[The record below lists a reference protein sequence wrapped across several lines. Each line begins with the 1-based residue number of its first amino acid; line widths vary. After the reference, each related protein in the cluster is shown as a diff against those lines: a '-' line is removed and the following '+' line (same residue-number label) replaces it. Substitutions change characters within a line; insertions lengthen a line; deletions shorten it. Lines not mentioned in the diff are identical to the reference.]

1 MARALTAIARAE
13 ILPRFTRLEAC
24 EVRSKTGPHDLVTVV
39 DEAVEREIGATLR
52 PLFPGVP
59 VVGEEAASVDPGLL
73 ARIGSA
79 DLVFVCDPLDGTANF
94 AAGLPLFGT
103 MLALIRRGE
112 PVAAWIHDPI
122 RRDTAIALR
131 GEGAWVEDEDGR
143 QQALRAASAV
153 PLACMAA
160 VIAHRMLPAE
170 HAASVRPRL
179 GLFGAGWELRCA
191 AQEWRL
197 GASGRVHVLFYWRL
211 LPWDHAPGSLLFAE
225 AGGFVR
231 RLDGL
236 PYHAG
241 VHSGG
246 LLAAPDRDS
255 WESVRAALFEH

>member
-1 MARALTAIARAE
+1 M
-13 ILPRFTRLEAC
+13 
-24 EVRSKTGPHDLVTVV
+24 RSKTGPHDLVTVV
-39 DEAVEREIGATLR
+39 DEAVEGAVGSALAR
-52 PLFPGVP
+52 LLPGIP
-59 VVGEEAASVDPGLL
+59 VVGEEAASADPRVLSG
-73 ARIGSA
+73 IGSA
-79 DLVFVCDPLDGTANF
+79 EALFVCDPLDGTANF

-131 GEGAWVEDEDGR
+131 GEGAWVEDEEGKR
-143 QQALRAASAV
+143 RALRVAPAV
-153 PLACMAA
+153 PLDRMAA

-170 HAASVRPRL
+170 RAALVRPRL

-197 GASGRVHVLFYWRL
+197 GASGRVHALFYWRL
-211 LPWDHAPGSLLFAE
+211 LPWDHAPGSLIFAE

-231 RLDGL
+231 RLDGA

-241 VHSGG
+241 VHVGG
-246 LLAAPDRDS
+246 LLAAPDQES
-255 WESVRAALFEH
+255 WEAVRAALFER